1 MIVFGDHGARY
12 SEVRKTIQGK
22 MEERLP
28 MMSFAFPEWFKK
40 KHPKL
45 MRNLETNANRLVE
58 INFYMVKYIL

>member
-12 SEVRKTIQGK
+12 SQVRGTIQGK

-28 MMSFAFPEWFKK
+28 MMSFAFPEWFRK

-45 MRNLETNANRLVE
+45 MKNLETNANRLA
-58 INFYMVKYIL
+58 FCQYRKFRM